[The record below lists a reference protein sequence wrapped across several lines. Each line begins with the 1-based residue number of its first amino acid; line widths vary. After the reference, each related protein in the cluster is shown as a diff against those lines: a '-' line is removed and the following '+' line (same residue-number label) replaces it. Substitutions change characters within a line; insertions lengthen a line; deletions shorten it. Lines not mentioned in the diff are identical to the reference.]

1 MTDEA
6 DENQAVDWDLIGF
19 LISSKYRI
27 AVLDQLADGPSTPSG
42 IAAETGLPITHIS
55 RALGALHDR
64 SVVKLLV
71 SKNTKKGRI
80 YGITE
85 RGQRLWQRIEAEGM
99 VD

>member
-42 IAAETGLPITHIS
+42 IATETGLPITHIS
-55 RALGALHDR
+55 RALGALRDR